1 MQIKVLGPGCPKCH
15 ETEKLVREAVAEAGV
30 SAEVLKV
37 VDFQEMAALGVF
49 ATPAVVIDD
58 VVKCSGKVPAKKELL
73 AWLGA

>member
-37 VDFQEMAALGVF
+37 ADFQEMAALGVF
-49 ATPAVVIDD
+49 ATPAVVIDG

>member
-1 MQIKVLGPGCPKCH
+1 MLIKVLGPGCPKCH

-30 SAEVLKV
+30 SAEVVKV
-37 VDFQEMAALGVF
+37 ADFQEMAALGVF
-49 ATPAVVIDD
+49 ATPAVVIDG